1 MSENV
6 ELEEN
11 KYLDLSTISRKEIP
25 NPYGYSNLEIAERNE
40 MLENMLR
47 SHPTIPFKWLEYVYD
62 LVKNKPEED
71 IKKIINEGLWE
82 KPIKERLNQG
92 VSKSIEVINP
102 GHPEYNDLVKGKK
115 E

>member
-11 KYLDLSTISRKEIP
+11 KYLDLSTIPRKEIP